1 MANVLNPEPESIT
14 LNTTLEPT
22 TLEPATELEQPPFE
36 STSNPETAEVV
47 EVPAL
52 DADAPTEPVAKA
64 VPVEAAP
71 AEEIAPEIVAQAEP
85 VVEAKA
91 EPVVAAAAEP
101 VVEAKAEP
109 VVAAKAE
116 PVVEA
121 KAEPVVEAKAE
132 PVVAAV
138 AETAAEIQAAPEAA
152 PPATAA
158 APVARAKAPEH
169 GLESM
174 DDFSAAL
181 AAFEREQAAEAAA
194 VEAYGDKIVSGTVIK
209 QTEKHLVVDVGLK
222 SEGLVP
228 LEQVL
233 DHSGAVR
240 FNPGDVIDV
249 VIEREEPE
257 GGYLVSFER
266 AQRLRIWD
274 TIEKA
279 ANDKTPMTG
288 TVISRV
294 KGGLTV
300 DIGLKAFL
308 PGSQLEIRPVRN
320 LDGYLGQQI
329 EVRVIKLNK
338 KRGNVVVSR
347 KEILEEEQNAKR
359 STTLEHLGEGAILTG
374 TVKNLTDYGAFVDL
388 GGIDGLLHIT
398 DMSWGR
404 LTHPRDLV
412 NVGDEIQVKVL
423 KFDKDKQRV
432 SLGFKQLTPDPW
444 LDASERYPVG
454 AHVKGRVLSVTD
466 YGAFVELE
474 QGIEGL
480 VHLSEMT
487 WSKRLKHPS
496 KLVKPGDEVETVV
509 LSVNPADRRISLGM
523 KQLLENPWENLTEKY
538 PTGAVVEGRV
548 RNLTD
553 FGAFI
558 EIEDGIDG
566 LVHVSN
572 LSWTK
577 RVKHPSEIVK
587 KGEKVKAVVLGV
599 EPAEPASL
607 AGHQAVAARRLG
619 ELLRLASGG
628 RRGPRQG
635 AADGAIWSLRRDR
648 GGCRGSL
655 PHLRGR
661 RRRRIEAGDGPGAR
675 LQDHQDQRRGEEGG
689 LEPARHRPGGQPH
702 TGRALQGGYSQAS
715 GLQLHHHARRPD
727 QLAQGR
733 ALSRFPFRHQCTT
746 AALRG
751 GRCCLDFVFH
761 SFSLCPAST
770 LASATPGV
778 SFQVKESSTMPRN
791 VDARIP
797 YSAEFQP

>member
-14 LNTTLEPT
+14 LNTELETPTLD
-22 TLEPATELEQPPFE
+22 PATELEQPSSE
-36 STSNPETAEVV
+36 STSNPETAET
-47 EVPAL
+47 PLSFAM
-52 DADAPTEPVAKA
+52 DADAPTEPVA
-64 VPVEAAP
+64 
-71 AEEIAPEIVAQAEP
+71 QAEP
-85 VVEAKA
+85 VVTTESAPTQSVATVDEPA
-91 EPVVAAAAEP
+91 EPAVQAEP
-101 VVEAKAEP
+101 ATNSEA
-109 VVAAKAE
+109 
-116 PVVEA
+116 
-121 KAEPVVEAKAE
+121 
-132 PVVAAV
+132 
-138 AETAAEIQAAPEAA
+138 QAAPASEAA
-152 PPATAA
+152 PAA
-158 APVARAKAPEH
+158 EAPKKAPHAEH

-181 AAFEREQAAEAAA
+181 EAFEREQAAEAAA
-194 VEAYGDKIVSGTVIK
+194 VEAYGDKVVSGTVLK
-209 QTEKHLVVDVGLK
+209 QTEKHLVIDVGLK

-228 LEQVL
+228 IEQVL
-233 DHSGAVR
+233 DHTGAVK
-240 FNPGDVIDV
+240 FQPGDVIDV

-257 GGYLVSFER
+257 GGYLVSYEK
-266 AQRLRIWD
+266 AQRLRVWD

-279 ANDKTPMTG
+279 ANDKTPVIG
-288 TVISRV
+288 TVVSRV

-300 DIGLKAFL
+300 DIGMKAFL

-347 KEILEEEQNAKR
+347 KEILEEEQNARR
-359 STTLEHLGEGAILTG
+359 STTLEHLGEGAVLTG

-454 AHVKGRVLSVTD
+454 AHVHGRVLSVTD

-496 KLVKPGDEVETVV
+496 KLVKPGDEVDTVV

-523 KQLLENPWENLTEKY
+523 KQLLENPWENLTERY
-538 PTGAVVEGRV
+538 PAGTVVEGRV

-599 EPAEPASL
+599 EP
-607 AGHQAVAARRLG
+607 QNRRLSLG
-619 ELLRLASGG
+619 IKQLQPDVWESFFAAHRVGDVVHGKVLRTAQFGAFVEIAEGVEGLCHISEAVMDDGTAVKLE
-628 RRGPRQG
+628 QG
-635 AADGAIWSLRRDR
+635 QEHEFKIIKINVEEKKVGLSLRSI
-648 GGCRGSL
+648 G
-655 PHLRGR
+655 H
-661 RRRRIEAGDGPGAR
+661 EAS
-675 LQDHQDQRRGEEGG
+675 
-689 LEPARHRPGGQPH
+689 
-702 TGRALQGGYSQAS
+702 RAVVENYKADT
-715 GLQLHHHARRPD
+715 HKHP
-727 QLAQGR
+727 
-733 ALSRFPFRHQCTT
+733 
-746 AALRG
+746 
-751 GRCCLDFVFH
+751 
-761 SFSLCPAST
+761 
-770 LASATPGV
+770 V
-778 SFQVKESSTMPRN
+778 SSSTTTLGDLLNWRKN
-791 VDARIP
+791 ER
-797 YSAEFQP
+797 

>member
-1 MANVLNPEPESIT
+1 MSNVLNPEPESIT
-14 LNTTLEPT
+14 LNTELETP
-22 TLEPATELEQPPFE
+22 TLEPATESEQPSFE
-36 STSNPETAEVV
+36 STSNPEKAQAQS
-47 EVPAL
+47 PAL
-52 DADAPTEPVAKA
+52 DADAPTETGNTETAGIA
-64 VPVEAAP
+64 TEEAAP
-71 AEEIAPEIVAQAEP
+71 AEETAPQAQAD
-85 VVEAKA
+85 V
-91 EPVVAAAAEP
+91 AAEP
-101 VVEAKAEP
+101 AH
-109 VVAAKAE
+109 AAHE
-116 PVVEA
+116 F
-121 KAEPVVEAKAE
+121 
-132 PVVAAV
+132 
-138 AETAAEIQAAPEAA
+138 QA
-152 PPATAA
+152 
-158 APVARAKAPEH
+158 
-169 GLESM
+169 GESM

-181 AAFEREQAAEAAA
+181 EAFEREQAAEAAA
-194 VEAYGDKIVSGTVIK
+194 VEAYGDKLVTGTVIK

-228 LEQVL
+228 LEQVQ
-233 DHSGAVR
+233 DHTGAVK

-257 GGYLVSFER
+257 GGYLVSYER
-266 AQRLRIWD
+266 AQRLRVWD

-279 ANDKTPMTG
+279 ANEKTPVIG
-288 TVISRV
+288 TVVSRV

-308 PGSQLEIRPVRN
+308 PGSQIEIRPVRN

-374 TVKNLTDYGAFVDL
+374 TVKNLTDYGAFVDM

-454 AHVKGRVLSVTD
+454 AHVRGRVLSVTD
-466 YGAFVELE
+466 YGAFIELE

-523 KQLLENPWENLTEKY
+523 KQLLDNPWENLTEKY

-577 RVKHPSEIVK
+577 RVKHPSEVVK

-599 EPAEPASL
+599 EP
-607 AGHQAVAARRLG
+607 QNRRLSLG
-619 ELLRLASGG
+619 IKQLQPDVWESFFATHRVGDVVHGKVLRTA
-628 RRGPRQG
+628 QFG
-635 AADGAIWSLRRDR
+635 AFVEIAEGVEGLCHIS
-648 GGCRGSL
+648 
-655 PHLRGR
+655 
-661 RRRRIEAGDGPGAR
+661 EAGDDATK
-675 LQDHQDQRRGEEGG
+675 LETG
-689 LEPARHRPGGQPH
+689 LEHEFKIIKINVEEKKVGLSLRAIGQEAS
-702 TGRALQGGYSQAS
+702 RAQVENYKADA
-715 GLQLHHHARRPD
+715 HKHP
-727 QLAQGR
+727 
-733 ALSRFPFRHQCTT
+733 
-746 AALRG
+746 
-751 GRCCLDFVFH
+751 
-761 SFSLCPAST
+761 
-770 LASATPGV
+770 V
-778 SFQVKESSTMPRN
+778 SSSTTTLGDLINWRKGE
-791 VDARIP
+791 R
-797 YSAEFQP
+797 

>member
-1 MANVLNPEPESIT
+1 MPNVLNPEPESIT
-14 LNTTLEPT
+14 LNTELEMP
-22 TLEPATELEQPPFE
+22 TLEPATEYEQPSYE
-36 STSNPETAEVV
+36 STSTEETDEAQEIV
-47 EVPAL
+47 ELAIL
-52 DADAPTEPVAKA
+52 DADAQTEPVVEAAHVKQA
-64 VPVEAAP
+64 AEVAGTAEAAP
-71 AEEIAPEIVAQAEP
+71 AEELEIEAHEGSQTLGVAEAGAEAEPAVEFAAQAATP
-85 VVEAKA
+85 
-91 EPVVAAAAEP
+91 
-101 VVEAKAEP
+101 
-109 VVAAKAE
+109 AAKA
-116 PVVEA
+116 
-121 KAEPVVEAKAE
+121 
-132 PVVAAV
+132 VVAVAPAV
-138 AETAAEIQAAPEAA
+138 KPAPTARQ
-152 PPATAA
+152 
-158 APVARAKAPEH
+158 H
-169 GLESM
+169 GHDAHGHDGHGPESM

-194 VEAYGDKIVSGTVIK
+194 VEAYGDKIVAGTVIK

-233 DHSGAVR
+233 DHTGAVR
-240 FNPGDVIDV
+240 FQAGDVIDV
-249 VIEREEPE
+249 VIEGEEPE
-257 GGYLVSFER
+257 GGYLVNFER
-266 AQRLRIWD
+266 AQRLRVWD
-274 TIEKA
+274 VIEKA
-279 ANDKTPMTG
+279 ANDKTPVMG
-288 TVISRV
+288 TVVSRV

-347 KEILEEEQNAKR
+347 KEILEEEQNTKR
-359 STTLEHLGEGAILTG
+359 SNTLEHLGEGAVLTG

-423 KFDKDKQRV
+423 KFDRDKQRV

-444 LDASERYPVG
+444 LDATERYPVG
-454 AHVKGRVLSVTD
+454 ARVHGRVLSVTD

-523 KQLLENPWENLTEKY
+523 KQLLDNPWENLTERY
-538 PTGAVVEGRV
+538 PAGTVVEGRV

-577 RVKHPSEIVK
+577 RVKHPSEVVK

-599 EPAEPASL
+599 EP
-607 AGHQAVAARRLG
+607 QNRRLSLG
-619 ELLRLASGG
+619 IKQLQPDVWESFFAAHRVGDVVHGKVLRTA
-628 RRGPRQG
+628 QFG
-635 AADGAIWSLRRDR
+635 AFVEIAEGVEGLCHIS
-648 GGCRGSL
+648 
-655 PHLRGR
+655 
-661 RRRRIEAGDGPGAR
+661 EAGDEPGGPSK
-675 LQDHQDQRRGEEGG
+675 LETG
-689 LEPARHRPGGQPH
+689 LEHDFKIIKINVEDKKVGLSL
-702 TGRALQGGYSQAS
+702 RAVSGHEAS
-715 GLQLHHHARRPD
+715 
-727 QLAQGR
+727 R
-733 ALSRFPFRHQCTT
+733 AEVQDYKAEREP
-746 AALRG
+746 RG
-751 GRCCLDFVFH
+751 GGH
-761 SFSLCPAST
+761 KAP
-770 LASATPGV
+770 V
-778 SFQVKESSTMPRN
+778 SSSTTTLGDLINWKSER
-791 VDARIP
+791 
-797 YSAEFQP
+797 

>member
-1 MANVLNPEPESIT
+1 MPNVLNPEPESIT
-14 LNTTLEPT
+14 LNTELETP
-22 TLEPATELEQPPFE
+22 TLEPATEFEQPSYE
-36 STSNPETAEVV
+36 STSTPETAEVV
-47 EVPAL
+47 AAEELAAL
-52 DADAPTEPVAKA
+52 DADAPTEPVVELAH
-64 VPVEAAP
+64 VDETPQGITLVEAP
-71 AEEIAPEIVAQAEP
+71 LAEELQTEVGEESPLLAASLAEP
-85 VVEAKA
+85 VIEAT
-91 EPVVAAAAEP
+91 EVSGQTVPEVTP
-101 VVEAKAEP
+101 
-109 VVAAKAE
+109 AAKTE
-116 PVVEA
+116 R
-121 KAEPVVEAKAE
+121 
-132 PVVAAV
+132 AAGSH
-138 AETAAEIQAAPEAA
+138 AHDS
-152 PPATAA
+152 
-158 APVARAKAPEH
+158 H
-169 GLESM
+169 GSDGM

-181 AAFEREQAAEAAA
+181 AEFEREQAAEAAA

-233 DHSGAVR
+233 DHTGEVKFHA
-240 FNPGDVIDV
+240 GDVIEV
-249 VIEREEPE
+249 VIEGEEPE
-257 GGYLVSFER
+257 GGYLVNYER
-266 AQRLRIWD
+266 AQKLRVWD
-274 TIEKA
+274 VIEKA
-279 ANDKTPMTG
+279 ANEKTPVIG
-288 TVISRV
+288 TVVSRV

-359 STTLEHLGEGAILTG
+359 STTLEQLGEGAVLTG
-374 TVKNLTDYGAFVDL
+374 IVKNLTDYGAFVDL

-444 LDASERYPVG
+444 LDATERYPVG
-454 AHVKGRVLSVTD
+454 ARVHGRVLSVTD

-523 KQLLENPWENLTEKY
+523 KQLLDNPWENLTERY
-538 PTGAVVEGRV
+538 PAGTVVEGRV

-577 RVKHPSEIVK
+577 RVKHPSEVVK

-599 EPAEPASL
+599 EP
-607 AGHQAVAARRLG
+607 QNRRLSLG
-619 ELLRLASGG
+619 IKQLQPDVWESFFAAHRVGDLVHGKVLRTA
-628 RRGPRQG
+628 QFG
-635 AADGAIWSLRRDR
+635 AFVEIAEGVEGLCHIS
-648 GGCRGSL
+648 
-655 PHLRGR
+655 
-661 RRRRIEAGDGPGAR
+661 EAGD
-675 LQDHQDQRRGEEGG
+675 EGG
-689 LEPARHRPGGQPH
+689 GPSKLE
-702 TGRALQGGYSQAS
+702 TGLEHDFKIIKINVEEKKVGLSLRAVSGHEAS
-715 GLQLHHHARRPD
+715 
-727 QLAQGR
+727 R
-733 ALSRFPFRHQCTT
+733 AEVQDYKAEREP
-746 AALRG
+746 RG
-751 GRCCLDFVFH
+751 GGH
-761 SFSLCPAST
+761 KAP
-770 LASATPGV
+770 V
-778 SFQVKESSTMPRN
+778 SSSTTTLGDLINWKSERE
-791 VDARIP
+791 
-797 YSAEFQP
+797 S

>member
-1 MANVLNPEPESIT
+1 MANVLNPETESIT
-14 LNTTLEPT
+14 LNTELETP
-22 TLEPATELEQPPFE
+22 TLEPAAELEHPSYE
-36 STSNPETAEVV
+36 STSNTETAEAVV
-47 EVPAL
+47 AVEPAAL
-52 DADAPTEPVAKA
+52 DADALTEPVAEA
-64 VPVEAAP
+64 PPVEATAEAAP
-71 AEEIAPEIVAQAEP
+71 ATGLATEVTAAQTEVPVAEAEVPEATASELRELEAPADGPPVAEP
-85 VVEAKA
+85 AEAAHA
-91 EPVVAAAAEP
+91 ELESVAAESDHD
-101 VVEAKAEP
+101 
-109 VVAAKAE
+109 
-116 PVVEA
+116 
-121 KAEPVVEAKAE
+121 
-132 PVVAAV
+132 
-138 AETAAEIQAAPEAA
+138 T
-152 PPATAA
+152 
-158 APVARAKAPEH
+158 H
-169 GLESM
+169 GMEGM

-194 VEAYGDKIVSGTVIK
+194 VEAYGDKVVSGMVIK
-209 QTEKHLVVDVGLK
+209 ATDKHLVVDVGLK

-228 LEQVL
+228 IEQVL
-233 DHSGAVR
+233 DHTGAVK
-240 FNPGDVIDV
+240 FNAGDVIDV

-257 GGYLVSFER
+257 GGYLVSYEK
-266 AQRLRIWD
+266 AQRLRVWD
-274 TIEKA
+274 VIEKA
-279 ANDKTPMTG
+279 ANDKTPVIG
-288 TVISRV
+288 TVVSRV

-320 LDGYLGQQI
+320 LDGYLGTQI

-347 KEILEEEQNAKR
+347 KEILEEEQTVKR
-359 STTLEHLGEGAILTG
+359 STTLEQLGEGAVLTG

-444 LDASERYPVG
+444 LDATERYPVG

-523 KQLLENPWENLTEKY
+523 KQLLDNPWENLTERY
-538 PTGAVVEGRV
+538 PAGTVVEGRV

-599 EPAEPASL
+599 EP
-607 AGHQAVAARRLG
+607 QNRRLSLG
-619 ELLRLASGG
+619 IKQLQPDVWESFFASHRVGDVVHGKVLRTAQFGAFVEIAEGVEGLCHISEAGDEGG
-628 RRGPRQG
+628 GPSKLETG
-635 AADGAIWSLRRDR
+635 LEHDFKIIKINVEEKKVGLSLRAVNGQEASRAEVQDYKSEARGDR
-648 GGCRGSL
+648 GGSHKA
-655 PHLRGR
+655 P
-661 RRRRIEAGDGPGAR
+661 
-675 LQDHQDQRRGEEGG
+675 
-689 LEPARHRPGGQPH
+689 
-702 TGRALQGGYSQAS
+702 
-715 GLQLHHHARRPD
+715 
-727 QLAQGR
+727 
-733 ALSRFPFRHQCTT
+733 
-746 AALRG
+746 
-751 GRCCLDFVFH
+751 
-761 SFSLCPAST
+761 
-770 LASATPGV
+770 V
-778 SFQVKESSTMPRN
+778 SSSTTTLGDLINWKSER
-791 VDARIP
+791 
-797 YSAEFQP
+797 

>member
-1 MANVLNPEPESIT
+1 MANVLNPETESTT
-14 LNTTLEPT
+14 LNTELETPTLD
-22 TLEPATELEQPPFE
+22 PATEHEQPSFE

-47 EVPAL
+47 TPAL
-52 DADAPTEPVAKA
+52 DADATTEPAA
-64 VPVEAAP
+64 IAAPVEASAETELIAAASVP
-71 AEEIAPEIVAQAEP
+71 AEEAQAPEELHAPEILHAPEAPAPPAEFTPAPAP
-85 VVEAKA
+85 VVER
-91 EPVVAAAAEP
+91 PVH
-101 VVEAKAEP
+101 
-109 VVAAKAE
+109 
-116 PVVEA
+116 
-121 KAEPVVEAKAE
+121 
-132 PVVAAV
+132 
-138 AETAAEIQAAPEAA
+138 
-152 PPATAA
+152 
-158 APVARAKAPEH
+158 H
-169 GLESM
+169 GRPGSGEQGESM
-174 DDFSAAL
+174 EDFSAAL
-181 AAFEREQAAEAAA
+181 EAFEREQAAEAAA
-194 VEAYGDKIVSGTVIK
+194 VEAYGDKVVSGTVIK
-209 QTEKHLVVDVGLK
+209 LTDKHMVIDVGLK

-228 LEQVL
+228 LEQVV
-233 DHSGAVR
+233 DHTGAAK
-240 FNPGDVIDV
+240 FKPGDVIEV

-257 GGYLVSFER
+257 GGYLVSYEK
-266 AQRLRIWD
+266 AQRLRVWD
-274 TIEKA
+274 VIEKA
-279 ANDKTPMTG
+279 ANDKTPVMG
-288 TVISRV
+288 TIVSRV

-300 DIGLKAFL
+300 DIGMKAFL

-347 KEILEEEQNAKR
+347 KEILEEEQNAR
-359 STTLEHLGEGAILTG
+359 RGHTLEQLGEGAILTG

-444 LDASERYPVG
+444 LDAAERYPVG

-466 YGAFVELE
+466 YGSFVELE

-523 KQLLENPWENLTEKY
+523 KQLMENPWEHLTERY
-538 PTGAVVEGRV
+538 PAGTIVEGRV

-577 RVKHPSEIVK
+577 RVKHPSEVVK

-599 EPAEPASL
+599 EP
-607 AGHQAVAARRLG
+607 QNRRLSLG
-619 ELLRLASGG
+619 IKQLQPDVWETFFAQHRVGDVVHGKVLRTA
-628 RRGPRQG
+628 QFG
-635 AADGAIWSLRRDR
+635 AFVEIAEGVEGLCHISEAVGDDGHPVKLEQNEEHEFKIIKINVEEKKVGLSLRSIGHEASRATVESYKAENQGHRDR
-648 GGCRGSL
+648 HS
-655 PHLRGR
+655 
-661 RRRRIEAGDGPGAR
+661 
-675 LQDHQDQRRGEEGG
+675 DHGHK
-689 LEPARHRPGGQPH
+689 P
-702 TGRALQGGYSQAS
+702 
-715 GLQLHHHARRPD
+715 
-727 QLAQGR
+727 
-733 ALSRFPFRHQCTT
+733 
-746 AALRG
+746 
-751 GRCCLDFVFH
+751 
-761 SFSLCPAST
+761 
-770 LASATPGV
+770 V
-778 SFQVKESSTMPRN
+778 SSSTTTLGDLINWRKN
-791 VDARIP
+791 ER
-797 YSAEFQP
+797 